1 LLTAR
6 IDLPFPKYADAQR
19 RTDFSDQLLERLKA
33 LPGAQSVGMISE
45 LPLSGQLNDTFFTIE
60 GQPPQNPQQK
70 NNANIRLV
78 SAGYFATMKIPR
90 LQGREFTEREAREA
104 GQVIIINQALAQQ
117 FFPGA
122 DPLGKRLLI
131 ETGEPNP
138 QPREIIGIVGDV
150 RHFGLGQGLPAE
162 MYIPS
167 LRSPWMNLV
176 VRTTTDPIALAA
188 AVRREAL
195 TVDPDQPISNLR
207 TMERLVAS
215 SVAQPRFQTLLL
227 AVFATVALLLAVGG
241 IYGVMS
247 YSVSQRTHEIG
258 VRMAL
263 GAKAHDVLKLVV
275 GQGMKLVLSGVA
287 AGLCAAFAL
296 TRVIASLL
304 FNVSATDPATFAMV
318 AMLVIG
324 VALIASYLPARRAT
338 KVDPL
343 QSLRHE

>member
-1 LLTAR
+1 
-6 IDLPFPKYADAQR
+6 
-19 RTDFSDQLLERLKA
+19 
-33 LPGAQSVGMISE
+33 
-45 LPLSGQLNDTFFTIE
+45 
-60 GQPPQNPQQK
+60 
-70 NNANIRLV
+70 
-78 SAGYFATMKIPR
+78 
-90 LQGREFTEREAREA
+90 
-104 GQVIIINQALAQQ
+104 LAQQ
-117 FFPGA
+117 FFPDA

-138 QPREIIGIVGDV
+138 QPREIVGIVGDV

-167 LRSPWMNLV
+167 LRSPWTNLV
-176 VRTTTDPIALAA
+176 VRTTIDPIALAP

-195 TVDPDQPISNLR
+195 AIDPDQPISNVR

-215 SVAQPRFQTLLL
+215 SVAEPRFQTLLL
-227 AVFATVALLLAVGG
+227 AVFAAVALLLAAGG
-241 IYGVMS
+241 VYGVMS
-247 YSVSQRTHEIG
+247 YSVSQRAHEIG

-263 GAKAHDVLKLVV
+263 GAKARDVLKLVV

-304 FNVSATDPATFAMV
+304 FNVSATDPATFA
-318 AMLVIG
+318 G
-324 VALIASYLPARRAT
+324 VALLLVGVALVASFIPARRAT

-343 QSLRHE
+343 QALRNE